1 MYIVSIEAWAQVAI
15 LLACGPGLVIV
26 NCLGQVVFG
35 VELPVQRRLSPIFM
49 SGVGLPDIH
58 EYSAG

>member
-1 MYIVSIEAWAQVAI
+1 MGPSDRFYSCTCLMI
-15 LLACGPGLVIV
+15 LM
-26 NCLGQVVFG
+26 LGQVVFW
-35 VELPVQRRLSPIFM
+35 VELHVQRRLSPIYV